1 MEKVSENW
9 KDIGYNRYTAARYVI
24 SADGRIMN
32 KNTGHILTTKHVC
45 GHRRVILQIAGSR
58 PKSFCVDEL
67 VKMAF
72 YEENLAVETKDND
85 YNRIVEKSEMLKIKN
100 ADDDIEGAVKRML
113 ILTININC

>member
-1 MEKVSENW
+1 MEKVSEIW

-72 YEENLAVETKDND
+72 YE
-85 YNRIVEKSEMLKIKN
+85 
-100 ADDDIEGAVKRML
+100 
-113 ILTININC
+113 TIRHG

>member
-1 MEKVSENW
+1 
-9 KDIGYNRYTAARYVI
+9 
-24 SADGRIMN
+24 MN

-85 YNRIVEKSEMLKIKN
+85 Y
-100 ADDDIEGAVKRML
+100 IEGAAKRM
-113 ILTININC
+113 IMLTININC

>member
-58 PKSFCVDEL
+58 PKSWL
-67 VKMAF
+67 LRQRIMIIIGLWK
-72 YEENLAVETKDND
+72 NLK
-85 YNRIVEKSEMLKIKN
+85 
-100 ADDDIEGAVKRML
+100 
-113 ILTININC
+113 C

>member
-1 MEKVSENW
+1 MEKISEIW

-45 GHRRVILQIAGSR
+45 GHRRVILQTAGSR

-72 YEENLAVETKDND
+72 YEENLAVRSKDDD
-85 YNRIVEKSEMLKIKN
+85 YNRIVEKSEVLKIKN
-100 ADDDIEGAVKRML
+100 ADDDIEGAAKRM
-113 ILTININC
+113 IMLTININC

>member
-1 MEKVSENW
+1 M
-9 KDIGYNRYTAARYVI
+9 YVAI
-24 SADGRIMN
+24 A
-32 KNTGHILTTKHVC
+32 
-45 GHRRVILQIAGSR
+45 RVILQIAGSR

-85 YNRIVEKSEMLKIKN
+85 YNRIEKSEVLKIKN

-113 ILTININC
+113 MLTININC

>member
-1 MEKVSENW
+1 MEKVSEIW

-45 GHRRVILQIAGSR
+45 GSR
-58 PKSFCVDEL
+58 PKSFCVDKL

-72 YEENLAVETKDND
+72 YEENLAVKTKDND
-85 YNRIVEKSEMLKIKN
+85 YNRIVEKSEVLKIKN

-113 ILTININC
+113 MLTINISC